1 MRVCR
6 LISLVVVGLC
16 VIAGPRPAF
25 AQVVESVGSRALGMG
40 GAFVAVAS
48 DSSAVWWN
56 PAGLAA
62 GPFFDMALEKGRA
75 QAAETLP
82 AWRRRF
88 SGFSAAVPPL
98 GLSYYRFR
106 ITDIQPFDPTTEQ
119 VPGGREDRR
128 AGVPVRSLAAS
139 QLGVTVVQTLLPGVH
154 AGATLKYVRG
164 ALHSAREDGLEA
176 PGVLL
181 DRGEELETGSRS
193 GDFGIDL
200 GVLAVAGVVRIGARM
215 GNVRES
221 DIGGIRMQ
229 RQTRVGMAID
239 PGPVTGLPLTVAF
252 DADVTEYESV
262 TGMRR
267 ILALGAEQWLFAR
280 RLGLRGG
287 GRANTT
293 GAQERVGT
301 AGASVS
307 LRPGMFVDAHVSR
320 GSAHEAGWSV
330 TARVSF

>member
-1 MRVCR
+1 MRHLH
-6 LISLVVVGLC
+6 LISVLSLAMSLAA
-16 VIAGPRPAF
+16 AGRSSG
-25 AQVVESVGSRALGMG
+25 QTVESVGSRAQGMG

-62 GPFFDMALEKGRA
+62 GPFFDMALSQGRI
-75 QAAETLP
+75 QADETLP
-82 AWRRRF
+82 AWRQGI
-88 SGFSAAVPPL
+88 SGFSASAPPV

-106 ITDIQPFDPTTEQ
+106 ITDIQPFDPTTGQ
-119 VPGGREDRR
+119 VPGSREDRR
-128 AGVPVRSLAAS
+128 VGVPVRSVAAS

-164 ALHSAREDGLEA
+164 AVHTGREDSLAA
-176 PGVLL
+176 PAELL
-181 DRGEELETGSRS
+181 DLGEALDTGARS
-193 GDFGIDL
+193 GDLGVDL

-215 GNVRES
+215 GNARES
-221 DIGGIRMQ
+221 EVGGIRME
-229 RQTRVGMAID
+229 RQTRVGLAID
-239 PGPVTGLPLTVAF
+239 PEPVTGLPLTVAF
-252 DADVTEYESV
+252 DADVTEYDAV
-262 TGMRR
+262 TGPRR
-267 ILALGAEQWLFAR
+267 MVAAGAEQWLFAR

-287 GRANTT
+287 GRVNRA
-293 GAQERVGT
+293 GARERVGT
-301 AGASVS
+301 AGASVA